1 MVELSGGASDDYVIL
16 LCFEQAHSMFLMLHA
31 FVLFD
36 RGFHLKLVLIFVKLL
51 KTCLALLIGEE
62 PGGKNLFFF
71 WQGCA
76 QFFLSAFIDS
86 GFP

>member
-71 WQGCA
+71 LAGLCSI
-76 QFFLSAFIDS
+76 LSFS
-86 GFP
+86 FY